1 MAVRV
6 QYLGV
11 ILFLLTAFPASA
23 DDGRRQQVTI
33 AVPEPMVASASGT
46 AAPVEIMREA
56 YRRIGFD
63 MKTMVVPSERSVR
76 DANAGEADG
85 EMIQPAGIESDYPS
99 LVRVPEPVI
108 SLDLVA
114 ISTGLDVQVNGW
126 RSLASYKKC
135 VVRGMKVIE
144 AGTEGTQRAVVNTL
158 ASALSMLKAGRCDVV
173 LFVKPTWQDVDRLQM
188 GSFHELSPAVTT
200 ISFHHYVNQRNAGL
214 VPRLA
219 AALAEMRLDG
229 TTAAITADDDQATAA
244 ARRRSLLPS
253 PSD

>member
-11 ILFLLTAFPASA
+11 ILSLLTALPASA
-23 DDGRRQQVTI
+23 DDLRQVTI
-33 AVPEPMVASASGT
+33 AVPEPMVASASGI
-46 AAPVEIMREA
+46 AAPVEIVREA
-56 YRRIGFD
+56 YRRIGIE

-76 DANAGEADG
+76 AANSGEADG
-85 EMIQPAGIESDYPS
+85 DMLQPTGIEADYPS

-114 ISTGLDVQVNGW
+114 ISTGLDVPVNGW
-126 RSLASYKKC
+126 NSLAPYKIC

-144 AGTEGTQRAVVNTL
+144 AGTAEMQRVVVNTL
-158 ASALSMLKAGRCDVV
+158 ASALSMLKAGRCDLA

-200 ISFHHYVNQRNAGL
+200 LSFYHYVNRRNTGL
-214 VPRLA
+214 VPKLA
-219 AALAEMRLDG
+219 AALAEMRRDG
-229 TTAAITADDDQATAA
+229 TTAAVTAADDRATAT
-244 ARRRSLLPS
+244 ARQRSLLSS

>member
-11 ILFLLTAFPASA
+11 ILSLLTAFSASA
-23 DDGRRQQVTI
+23 DDMRPQVTI
-33 AVPEPMVASASGT
+33 AVPEPMVASASGI
-46 AAPVEIMREA
+46 AAPVEIVREA

-63 MKTMVVPSERSVR
+63 MKIMVVPSERSVR
-76 DANAGEADG
+76 DANSGEADG
-85 EMIQPAGIESDYPS
+85 DIVQPAGIESGYPS

-114 ISTGLDVQVNGW
+114 ISTGLDIQMNGW
-126 RSLASYKKC
+126 NSLAPYKTC

-144 AGTEGTQRAVVNTL
+144 TGTEETRRVVVNTL
-158 ASALSMLKAGRCDVV
+158 ASALSMLKAGRCDFV

-200 ISFHHYVNQRNAGL
+200 ISFYHYVNRRNAEL

-219 AALAEMRLDG
+219 AALAEMRQDG
-229 TTAAITADDDQATAA
+229 TKAAITAADDQATAA
-244 ARRRSLLPS
+244 ARQRSLMPS